1 MGKILSVLEK
11 YKLIEKE
18 TEEMPSSEN
27 SSENTSYTSSLAAKE
42 QEAALLPIHPEDKE
56 HIEEAASPSPLTA
69 YNRNMSLED
78 IYALYGLNNCAITD
92 TVFVLENLM
101 NALPSELPE
110 YVKKTTLNNILIAS
124 SMNLEK
130 LLTDGTNR
138 YHYLNQ
144 FSNDYST
151 QNTSDIASLKQ
162 EIDKLSAIISDYH
175 QQIKQKESMLQNQ
188 LTLIKLEEE
197 RLQNILNFFNK

>member
-18 TEEMPSSEN
+18 TEEMPSYDSASEN
-27 SSENTSYTSSLAAKE
+27 ASSTSSLSTKG
-42 QEAALLPIHPEDKE
+42 QEAVLSPVKE
-56 HIEEAASPSPLTA
+56 EYEENNSPYASTT
-69 YNRNMSLED
+69 YNKNMSLED
-78 IYALYGLNNCAITD
+78 IYALYGLNNCAVTD

-101 NALPSELPE
+101 NALPAELPE
-110 YVKKTTLNNILIAS
+110 YVKKTTLNNILVAS

-130 LLTDGTNR
+130 LLADGTNR
-138 YHYLNQ
+138 HNYLNQ
-144 FSNDYST
+144 FANDYT
-151 QNTSDIASLKQ
+151 VQNLSDISSLKQ

-188 LTLIKLEEE
+188 LSSIKLEEE
-197 RLQNILNFFNK
+197 RLKNVLTFFEK